1 MANYYYDPPIVNT
14 GCYRMIVGILHVL
27 YSDSICRYLPWIEII
42 FDELPKLY
50 NYDQFNQDQDVMAR
64 VKEMLHMQICV
75 PQRTLVWVL
84 VPLN

>member
-1 MANYYYDPPIVNT
+1 
-14 GCYRMIVGILHVL
+14 MIVGILHVL
-27 YSDSICRYLPWIEII
+27 YSDSICRYLQVCRYLPWIEII

-84 VPLN
+84 VPVN